1 MITADQIRSLIA
13 VYTSNGWLL
22 RRVVVR
28 SSHLAAV
35 RDLVDSH
42 APDAELAAGNVNA
55 AWFSRKPQG
64 KPVAWELRSLGKTPY
79 AILEFIDE
87 TAPDFAERL
96 KAIEDRLRD
105 KCGGDHA

>member
-1 MITADQIRSLIA
+1 MISADQIRSLIA
-13 VYTSNGWLL
+13 VYESNGWLL

-28 SSHLAAV
+28 SSHLASI
-35 RDLVDSH
+35 RDLLALQ

-64 KPVAWELRSLGKTPY
+64 KPVAWELRSLEATPY
-79 AILEFIDE
+79 AILEFLDE

-96 KAIEDRLRD
+96 KAIEDRLRE
-105 KCGGDHA
+105 KCGGDLA